1 MTIIQSLKT
10 LIKMKKQITTSV
22 LLIAVLSIIIS
33 INTHAAIVFTKAGSP
48 YYFTEDYII
57 TNSDTIIIEAGTT
70 IILSPAVN
78 LITNGTLI
86 INGTTDEP
94 VSLLP
99 EIEGIGWGKIQ
110 FDSPGKTSRMK
121 HAVIVDGSIISHYC
135 NMVLE
140 HVDFINNQNL
150 PWNNPVVFVI
160 NASVNIKNSSI
171 RGSYSGEGFQMLNSE
186 EVLVKN
192 CFFSKI
198 PDAVELTNV
207 VGGYISHNYFEDIPD
222 DAIDLNNCT
231 NTLIDSN
238 IIINAADRGIEL
250 GSENNGNSENIILKR
265 NVLINC
271 KTGVIFKEDS
281 YGQVINNTFYGDT
294 VGIRCIEDNAP
305 KAGSYVNI
313 QNCIFSNSVEM
324 DVYHDLNSIVNI
336 DYCLSDKEQLPGNHN
351 ILADPLF
358 LDVSDYNF
366 NLQEDSPCINAGNP
380 DLPLDPNNTIS
391 DIGAYY
397 YNTDTTG
404 INEHNEVLNSLQIYP
419 NPFEDEFTIS
429 WQGIN
434 SNLVSVSLFD
444 LSGIMLPINTKK
456 EQYAVLNR
464 INVIPLTKLE
474 SNMVVI
480 CKITVV
486 GNSSSYL
493 LIHR

>member
-1 MTIIQSLKT
+1 MNRQFLFGIGSGIFL
-10 LIKMKKQITTSV
+10 
-22 LLIAVLSIIIS
+22 LSIMFS
-33 INTHAAIVFTKAGSP
+33 LNAQASIVFSKANSP
-48 YYFTEDYII
+48 YYLTEDYVV
-57 TNSDTIIIEAGTT
+57 TNNDTIIIEAGTT
-70 IILSPAVN
+70 IILSPNVN
-78 LITNGTLI
+78 LITNGALI
-86 INGTTDEP
+86 MEGTAEEP

-99 EIEGIGWGKIQ
+99 EIEGVGWGKIE
-110 FDSPGKTSRMK
+110 FDSPGKTSRFK
-121 HAVIVDGSIISHYC
+121 YAIIVDGSILSWYC
-135 NMVLE
+135 NMNL
-140 HVDFINNQNL
+140 DNTTFINNQNL
-150 PWNNPVVFVI
+150 AWNNPVMFVR
-160 NASVNIKNSSI
+160 NASVNITNSSI
-171 RGSYSGEGFQMLNSE
+171 YGSYSGEGFQMLNSE

-250 GSENNGNSENIILKR
+250 GSENNGNSENIIVKR

-281 YGQVINNTFYGDT
+281 YGQIINNTFYGDT
-294 VGIRCIEDNAP
+294 VAIRCIEDNTP

-358 LDVSDYNF
+358 IDVSEYNF
-366 NLQEDSPCINAGNP
+366 NLQENSPCINAGNP
-380 DLPLDPNNTIS
+380 ELPLDPNNTIS

-397 YNTDTTG
+397 FNTDTTG
-404 INEHNEVLNSLQIYP
+404 IIEQNDIFNSLQIYP
-419 NPFEDEFTIS
+419 NPFEDEFTIR
-429 WQGIN
+429 WQSSSKTN
-434 SNLVSVSLFD
+434 VSVELFD
-444 LSGIMLPINTKK
+444 LNGTMLPINTKK
-456 EQYAVLNR
+456 EQSAIRNS
-464 INVIPLTKLE
+464 INVIPLTKLK

-480 CKITVV
+480 CKVSVV
-486 GNSSSYL
+486 GNSSSFL

>member
-1 MTIIQSLKT
+1 MN
-10 LIKMKKQITTSV
+10 KQIVISR
-22 LLIAVLSIIIS
+22 LLIAILSIIIIS
-33 INTHAAIVFTKAGSP
+33 NINAAIVFTKTGSP
-48 YYFTEDYII
+48 YYFTEDYIV
-57 TNSDTIIIEAGTT
+57 TNSDTIIMEAGTT
-70 IILSPAVN
+70 IILSPNVN
-78 LITNGTLI
+78 LITNGVI
-86 INGTTDEP
+86 IMAGTAEEQ

-99 EIEGIGWGKIQ
+99 EVEGVGLGLIE
-110 FDSPGKTSRMK
+110 FNSPGKTSHFK
-121 HAVIVDGSIISHYC
+121 HATIIDGSILSWYC
-135 NMVLE
+135 NMNL
-140 HVDFINNQNL
+140 DNTTFINNQNL
-150 PWNNPVVFVI
+150 AWNNPVMFVR
-160 NASVNIKNSSI
+160 NASVNITNSSI

-186 EVLVKN
+186 EVLIKN

-238 IIINAADRGIEL
+238 IIIRAADRGIEL

-358 LDVSDYNF
+358 IDVSDYNF

-380 DLPLDPNNTIS
+380 ELPLDPNNTIS

-404 INEHNEVLNSLQIYP
+404 VVEHNEVFNSLQIYP

-429 WQGIN
+429 WQGTN

-444 LSGIMLPINTKK
+444 LNGIMLPVVTETELSTTFNHIK
-456 EQYAVLNR
+456 
-464 INVIPLTKLE
+464 VIPTAKLK
-474 SNMVVI
+474 SNKVVI

-486 GNSSSYL
+486 ENSKSFL